1 MKNFCS
7 LFIQVTEESNCHT
20 IEQSLSQLIASLSML
35 KEAFIKRIQQESQQ
49 QIDQLENLEQDYRRL
64 QLDIGA
70 LRSQTGYQDT
80 TDLIQQYTVSHITQ

>member
-1 MKNFCS
+1 
-7 LFIQVTEESNCHT
+7 
-20 IEQSLSQLIASLSML
+20 ML

-64 QLDIGA
+64 QLDISA

-80 TDLIQQYTVSHITQ
+80 TDLIQCEHVSCSFYRSPLLISTRV